1 MFKRMFNSL
10 SISYL
15 KRSDAE
21 DKMAR
26 ANIQFEKIQGI
37 KKIVYCKSC
46 GKRIEVNNFNRML
59 CERCGYREGRSS
71 HTAKA

>member
-1 MFKRMFNSL
+1 MS
-10 SISYL
+10 
-15 KRSDAE
+15 
-21 DKMAR
+21 R
-26 ANIQFEKIQGI
+26 AQIQFEKIEGI

-71 HTAKA
+71 HSAKA